1 MKQFR
6 NKNNLLSTYF
16 VNIFHLND
24 LIKYVLLPFF
34 IAQESEAQ
42 RGWITHAIVSNL
54 FGTRDSLCGRQ
65 FFHRPGMVGMVSG
78 WFKHIIFI
86 AHSMSN
92 LMLLPIW
99 QEYRF
104 MAQRVGTPSMK
115 DSKGWVKI
123 QVYLTLELR
132 LIPYNR

>member
-42 RGWITHAIVSNL
+42 RGK
-54 FGTRDSLCGRQ
+54 FPQ
-65 FFHRPGMVGMVSG
+65 
-78 WFKHIIFI
+78 
-86 AHSMSN
+86 
-92 LMLLPIW
+92 LL
-99 QEYRF
+99 
-104 MAQRVGTPSMK
+104 GN
-115 DSKGWVKI
+115 SKGFLSKSV
-123 QVYLTLELR
+123 QLLA
-132 LIPYNR
+132 LILKPKLCSSHNLVTKLQKSDQA